1 VSKVPK
7 RTKSLRRRD
16 RQQKILN
23 IFRKDGQLYF
33 SDVCELKAQPIND
46 LKIALGRLQASEISN
61 SSILANIFP
70 RDLSSLGRRK
80 LIPMGNTLDQEV
92 LWLAAICTSLSSEIN
107 EFLHQKR
114 RFEKLLFGSDFA
126 GASDVLDSVEHRFGL
141 SLWLLESKFA
151 VVQLRG
157 GFPENRSLLA
167 DIRQNCDND
176 FLLVICQFLSQR
188 AEEDV
193 SRNHLNLELQ
203 TFHDVHLPY
212 AAKTNEENAF
222 RQLVD
227 FVRARVDFHGQASNI
242 NLQNFLHIA
251 SLFSL
256 IDQYLALAQVLQYQF
271 VFDENSAK
279 RALCYSDFE
288 KLEDTKLILMKT
300 FLDGRASAK
309 ALDLAGT
316 ALNKTI
322 EFYTRGNYNEVQKR
336 SIDAIKA
343 DASSLENYELL
354 VKSSLYLQNFVPTSW
369 GLNALATR
377 ILALVHD
384 ALARTQS
391 SAQSLLQLMNE
402 GLRVSSSNF
411 ADQTIAFFYE
421 NRVSHNVT
429 GFRKL
434 SFINV
439 ATLTPRIVEGL
450 SDRSEVNKLL
460 QVFDRAGQT
469 TTALLFRSTCDG
481 KIVATTSTLSSCIP
495 ETRLSKFRGV
505 YLESQQKYDEA
516 IAQYHQVWNNLSIP
530 AYQQSDVLGGLYRCL
545 MALNAYDRCASIIV
559 DGAIRNPG
567 LLINVQLYDLLS
579 KLKDLPSGDPNQI
592 VNRALVFWIAATFDY
607 RLWEDDQVYDIAE
620 DLFIRLNLVMPSD
633 VVYSELDVPVDK
645 FRCFLQY
652 ICVPSVLCSWP
663 AFSETGTEGVESERI
678 KILEYL
684 RNQIPED
691 QESFSNEIAEI
702 RRNQA
707 IRRGIRHIDETKI
720 FVNVDGIR
728 DSLDDTFKEKYN
740 RLLKIVNLPHERLR
754 RVIVALKTEGMPG
767 GDRFVLLTKS
777 ADDGLKVFIELF
789 ETLKTRYLASDEHG
803 LDSYIGMQ
811 IRHGTMT
818 NQLRA
823 IFERHNLVTEESE
836 GTYASNNYWLSQ
848 ITNLDTTTAAIIDTQ
863 FQSFSLAVDQI
874 NEEVRTK
881 WIQISS
887 KQEPESALFDY
898 YFNETFLSQLYAS
911 IEAFEPMDSFV
922 DLIFDALTKRTELNL
937 SGARHRIEG
946 ELEERFVKLI
956 DALESRVEGH
966 LSSSL
971 IQRFRRSIE
980 ECRTDTHETCKKV
993 ASWFRL
999 STQHDF
1005 YDFDFEEAVRAAVDI
1020 VSSFPNFLRGPHIR
1034 IECKHKFSGGS
1045 FRSFINMLYILLEN
1059 VARHAAPFSDEV
1071 SITAV
1076 ESRSILNLTIV
1087 NPLAP
1092 ETDIDIL
1099 RTKVNS
1105 IEQAKS
1111 FRDFREAIRTE
1122 GKSGF
1127 PKLLKIL
1134 DVDLRQKEPRIK
1146 FSVDETARLFTVSVS
1161 VNIEDLP

>member
-1 VSKVPK
+1 MSKVPK
-7 RTKSLRRRD
+7 RTKSYRRRD
-16 RQQKILN
+16 RQQKILE
-23 IFRKDGQLYF
+23 IFRKDGQLYL

-46 LKIALGRLQASEISN
+46 LKMALGRLQASEISN
-61 SSILANIFP
+61 STVLRNIFP
-70 RDLSSLGRRK
+70 QNLNSLGRRI
-80 LIPMGNTLDQEV
+80 LIPMANTLDQEI
-92 LWLAAICTSLSSEIN
+92 LWLAAICSTFYSEVN
-107 EFLHQKR
+107 EFLDQKR
-114 RFEKLLFGSDFA
+114 SFERLLFGSDFA
-126 GASDVLDSVEHRFGL
+126 GALNILDSVERRFGL
-141 SLWLLESKFA
+141 SLWLIESKFA
-151 VVQLRG
+151 VAQLRG
-157 GFPENRSLLA
+157 GFQENRSLLA
-167 DIRQNCDND
+167 DIRQNCDDN
-176 FLLVICQFLSQR
+176 FLLMICQFLSQR

-203 TFHDVHLPY
+203 SFHDIQMAY
-212 AAKTNEENAF
+212 AAKSNDESISQAIVE
-222 RQLVD
+222 
-227 FVRARVDFHGQASNI
+227 FVKARIDFHWQATKI
-242 NLQNFLHIA
+242 NLQNFLHVA
-251 SLFSL
+251 SVFSL
-256 IDQYLALAQVLQYQF
+256 VDQYLALSQVLQHQF
-271 VFDENSAK
+271 LYNEKSAK
-279 RALCYSDFE
+279 RALCDSNIEQID
-288 KLEDTKLILMKT
+288 DTKLLLMKT

-309 ALDLAGT
+309 ALGLSSK

-322 EFYTRGNYNEVQKR
+322 EYYTRGDYNQVQKR
-336 SIDAIKA
+336 SVEAIKV
-343 DASSLENYELL
+343 DASCLENYELL
-354 VKSSLYLQNFVPTSW
+354 VKSSLYLQSFDPSSW
-369 GLNALATR
+369 GLNALATK
-377 ILALVHD
+377 IVQLVHD

-391 SAQSLLQLMNE
+391 SAQSLHLLMKE
-402 GLRVSSSNF
+402 GLRVSSSSF

-421 NRVSHNVT
+421 NRVSSNLT

-434 SFINV
+434 SVVNV
-439 ATLTPRIVEGL
+439 AALTPRIVECL

-460 QVFDRAGQT
+460 QVFDQNGPS
-469 TTALLFRSTCDG
+469 TTALLFRSTSDG
-481 KIVATTSTLSSCIP
+481 MIVATESTLSSSIP

-516 IAQYHQVWNNLSIP
+516 IAQYQQVWNDLSIP

-545 MALNAYDRCASIIV
+545 MALVDYDRCASIIV

-567 LLINVQLYDLLS
+567 LLINVQLYELLS
-579 KLKDLPSGDPNQI
+579 KLKGLPSGNLHQI
-592 VNRALVFWIAATFDY
+592 INRALVFWIAATFDY

-620 DLFIRLNLVMPSD
+620 DLFIKLRLRMPSD
-633 VVYSELDVPVDK
+633 LVGVELDVPIEK
-645 FRCFLQY
+645 LNFFLQF

-663 AFSETGTEGVESERI
+663 AFSESGTEGVENERI

-684 RNQIPED
+684 RKQLPED

-702 RRNQA
+702 RRHQA

-728 DSLDDTFKEKYN
+728 DSLDDTFKEKYS
-740 RLLKIVNLPHERLR
+740 RLLKIVDLPHERLR
-754 RVIVALKTEGMPG
+754 RVIVALKTEGILG
-767 GDRFVLLTKS
+767 VDRLLVLTKS
-777 ADDGLKVFIELF
+777 ADDGLKVFTELF

-823 IFERHNLVTEESE
+823 IFERHNFVTEESD
-836 GTYASNNYWLSQ
+836 GKYASNNYWLSQ
-848 ITNLDTTTAAIIDTQ
+848 ITNLDSATASVIDTQ
-863 FQSFSLAVDQI
+863 FQCFSFAVDQI

-881 WIQISS
+881 WIQISV

-898 YFNETFLSQLYAS
+898 YFDETSLSQLYAS
-911 IEAFEPMDSFV
+911 IEAFEPMDSLV
-922 DLIFDALTKRTELNL
+922 DLIFDALTKRTEVNL
-937 SGARHRIEG
+937 SSARNRIES
-946 ELEERFVKLI
+946 ELEERFVSLI
-956 DALESRVEGH
+956 DALESSVEGH
-966 LSSSL
+966 FPSSPR
-971 IQRFRRSIE
+971 QRFRRSIE

-1020 VSSFPNFLRGPHIR
+1020 VSSFPNFLRVPHIK

-1071 SITAV
+1071 SITAE
-1076 ESRSILNLTIV
+1076 ESQGVLKLTVV
-1087 NPLAP
+1087 NPLAA
-1092 ETDIDIL
+1092 ETDIEML

-1105 IEQAKS
+1105 IEQAES
-1111 FRDFREAIRTE
+1111 FRDFREAIRSE

-1146 FSVDETARLFTVSVS
+1146 FSVDAKARRFAVSVS
-1161 VNIEDLP
+1161 FNIEDLP